1 MVEKRKQINLGGKK
15 YWFTLLNMADFKL
28 LRDETKKIL
37 KTSKDET
44 RKKAI
49 AEAKELGVDDP
60 LKLLQYIDTKPI
72 TENEIMD
79 AMEMMENLTLMLH
92 LSLKHEYPNMTQAEC
107 DELVGQNDLKEITGF
122 LNQEEKEPGIEVD
135 MKTLGHKVELK
146 NGETKTINE
155 LIVEANKKK
164 RTRHP
169 VKKK

>member
-1 MVEKRKQINLGGKK
+1 MVEKRRQINLGDKK
-15 YWFTLLNMADFKL
+15 YWFAVLTMADFKL

-37 KTSKDET
+37 KASKDEV
-44 RKKAI
+44 RKDAI

-79 AMEMMENLTLMLH
+79 AMEMTDNLTLMLH

-107 DELVGQNDLKEITGF
+107 DELVGQNDLKNIMEF

-135 MKTLGHKVELK
+135 MKTLGHKVVLK
-146 NGETKTINE
+146 TGETKTINE
-155 LIVEANKKK
+155 LIIEARKKK
-164 RTRHP
+164 LIRNP
-169 VKKK
+169 IKKK